1 MTTDRTAELHAAT
14 LRRATNTRARA
25 RATIRRLNQ
34 QGATINYVTVAEA
47 AGVSRSLL
55 YRDPEIR
62 AEIER
67 LRNPALTTTPRQP
80 AAERMSQASRDELH
94 AALRH
99 EVKELRRENQALRT
113 RLATTLGEQRSQI
126 PSVTHLT
133 PVNDMS
139 PTT

>member
-1 MTTDRTAELHAAT
+1 MTTEHHLHAAT
-14 LRRATNTRARA
+14 LRRASDTRARA
-25 RATIRRLNQ
+25 RDTIRRLNQ
-34 QGATINYVTVAEA
+34 QGAAINYVTVAEA
-47 AGVSRSLL
+47 AGASRSLL
-55 YRDPEIR
+55 YRDPELR

-67 LRNPALTTTPRQP
+67 LRNPALTTKPRPP
-80 AAERMSQASRDELH
+80 AAERMSQASRDELN

-126 PSVTHLT
+126 PSVQHLT
-133 PVNDMS
+133 PINDMS

>member
-1 MTTDRTAELHAAT
+1 MTTERAHLHAAT
-14 LRRATNTRARA
+14 LRRATDTRARA

-55 YRDPEIR
+55 YRDPELR

-67 LRNPALTTTPRQP
+67 LRNPALTSTPRQP

-99 EVKELRRENQALRT
+99 EVKALRRENQALRT

>member
-1 MTTDRTAELHAAT
+1 MTTDRTADLHAAT
-14 LRRATNTRARA
+14 RRRATNTRARA
-25 RATIRRLNQ
+25 RATLRRLNQ
-34 QGATINYVTVAEA
+34 QGATINYVTVAQA

-55 YRDPEIR
+55 YRDPELR
-62 AEIER
+62 AEIDR

-80 AAERMSQASRDELH
+80 AAERMSQATHDEIH

-113 RLATTLGEQRSQI
+113 RLAATLGEQRGQI
-126 PSVTHLT
+126 HQPHS

>member
-1 MTTDRTAELHAAT
+1 MTTDRTHLHAAT
-14 LRRATNTRARA
+14 LRRATDTRARA
-25 RATIRRLNQ
+25 RATIRRLDQ
-34 QGATINYVTVAEA
+34 HGATINYVTVAEA

-55 YRDPEIR
+55 YRDPELR
-62 AEIER
+62 AEINR
-67 LRNPALTTTPRQP
+67 LRNPATTTPRQP

-94 AALRH
+94 ATLRH

-113 RLATTLGEQRSQI
+113 RLAATLGEQRSQI
-126 PSVTHLT
+126 HQSHP

>member
-1 MTTDRTAELHAAT
+1 MTTEHHLHAAT
-14 LRRATNTRARA
+14 LRRANDTRARA
-25 RATIRRLNQ
+25 RDTIRRLNQ
-34 QGATINYVTVAEA
+34 QGAAINYVTVAEA

-55 YRDPEIR
+55 YRDPELR

-67 LRNPALTTTPRQP
+67 LRNPALTTKPRPP
-80 AAERMSQASRDELH
+80 AAERMSQASRDELN

-126 PSVTHLT
+126 PSVQHLT
-133 PVNDMS
+133 PINDMS

>member
-1 MTTDRTAELHAAT
+1 MTTDRTTDLHAAT
-14 LRRATNTRARA
+14 LRRATDTRARA
-25 RATIRRLNQ
+25 RATIRRLDQ

-55 YRDPEIR
+55 YRDSELR
-62 AEIER
+62 AEIDR
-67 LRNPALTTTPRQP
+67 LRNPALTTMPRQP

-94 AALRH
+94 ATLRH

-113 RLATTLGEQRSQI
+113 RLATTLGEQRGLIHQSH
-126 PSVTHLT
+126 P